1 MKKFRSMMIIYL
13 LLRWGHLLGDEGS
26 AYWIAQRAIKRVFDQ
41 EDNFSLSQHDLA
53 RLSNEIKG
61 YFKVNHASSFLA
73 KSSFLLDHSGARY
86 EPIVKL
92 FL

>member
-1 MKKFRSMMIIYL
+1 MMMICRM
-13 LLRWGHLLGDEGS
+13 LRWGHLLGDEGG

-41 EDNFSLSQHDLA
+41 EDNFTLSQYDLT

-61 YFKVNHASSFLA
+61 YFKVNHAFPSFA
-73 KSSFLLDHSGARY
+73 QFSFFLFDHSGARY